1 MKRRRTSRSIPDE
14 VKEEVDGIVE
24 RFNREVLKK
33 SGCVYVPRYKGR
45 YVYLDRKDGRG
56 GTPSPICRLR
66 YTGKMD
72 DWAFAIF
79 KYSSERYDA
88 GEWFFPGSEHVDG
101 TVEGAMQAGMEAY
114 PCRKRFRL
122 YMIPL
127 VLLQVIILVLLAV
140 WRSLWA
146 RITLKKLR

>member
-1 MKRRRTSRSIPDE
+1 MKKRRTSPSIPDE

-33 SGCVYVPRYKGR
+33 SGCAYVPRYVRR
-45 YVYLDRKDGRG
+45 YVYLDRKYRR
-56 GTPSPICRLR
+56 GTPSPICRLK
-66 YTGKMD
+66 YTGRMN

-79 KYSSERYDA
+79 KYSSERYDP
-88 GEWFFPGSEHVDG
+88 GEWFFPGSELVDG
-101 TVEGAMQAGMEAY
+101 TVEGAMKAGMEAY
-114 PCRKRFRL
+114 PCRRQFRL

-127 VLLQVIILVLLAV
+127 ALLQVIFLVLLAA

-146 RITLKKLR
+146 RITSKKVR